1 MPRKQ
6 TTKRPSGITPESFKK
21 DLGGCVK
28 KLRKAHRMTQT
39 QFGEAI
45 NIAYYQISRYERGKD
60 EVSIYIAMR
69 ICKTFNIAIEDFLH
83 DLKMEGVDAI
93 PQ

>member
-21 DLGGCVK
+21 ELGTRVK
-28 KLRKAHRMTQT
+28 EVRNAQNMTQT
-39 QFGEAI
+39 EFGETI
-45 NIAYYQISRYERGKD
+45 NMAYYQISRYERGKD

-69 ICKTFNIAIEDFLH
+69 ICGTFNVAINEFLK
-83 DLKMEGVDAI
+83 DLDTEEWHAKT
-93 PQ
+93 